1 MVFDTRLTADEAE
14 QAAIRGLKDELSS
27 FEIPKQKSG
36 PQLDDE
42 LILLRFVRGYN
53 LKVKDAAKA
62 FGEMLEYRKANQ
74 IDAAREAMYAAAA
87 EGEELAWPATGMPKF
102 APLVECTGEG
112 LMRRIGKSMRGMPAT
127 LCLLHL
133 YDVRKVI
140 KAGLQAL
147 LVELQQHQDEWWY
160 VTLLTTSRRDDSMH
174 ARVDVVGAH
183 DLGLFHFGVG
193 EARCLM
199 KVLEGSKH
207 YPESSARIVS
217 VGNGKALLTMYNAV
231 IKPFMPAHTK
241 EKIQVLGREIEK
253 AANREA
259 IGFDDATFAALLEM
273 TGRNAGAP
281 AAAEPAEIS

>member
-1 MVFDTRLTADEAE
+1 MVFDTRIAADEAE
-14 QAAIRGLKDELSS
+14 QAAISGLTDAIAS
-27 FEIPKQKSG
+27 FDIPEQKCG

-42 LILLRFVRGYN
+42 LILLRFVRGYS

-62 FGEMLEYRKANQ
+62 FGEMLEYRKANS
-74 IDAAREAMYAAAA
+74 IDAARETMFAAA
-87 EGEELAWPATGMPKF
+87 EGEELAWPATGLPKF
-102 APLVECTGEG
+102 APLVECTGKG
-112 LMRRIGKSMRGMPAT
+112 LMRRIGKSVSDMPAT

-133 YDVRKVI
+133 YDVRTVI
-140 KAGLQAL
+140 KAGLQPL
-147 LVELQQHQDEWWY
+147 LVELQQFQDEWWH
-160 VTLLTTSRRDDSMH
+160 VTLHTTSKHDGSLH

-183 DLGLFHFGVG
+183 DLSLFHFGVG

-241 EKIQVLGREIEK
+241 EKIQVLGRDIEK
-253 AANREA
+253 PANREA
-259 IGFDDATFAALLEM
+259 IGFDEGTFAALLEM
-273 TGRNAGAP
+273 TGRTAGAP
-281 AAAEPAEIS
+281 APAEPAEIS